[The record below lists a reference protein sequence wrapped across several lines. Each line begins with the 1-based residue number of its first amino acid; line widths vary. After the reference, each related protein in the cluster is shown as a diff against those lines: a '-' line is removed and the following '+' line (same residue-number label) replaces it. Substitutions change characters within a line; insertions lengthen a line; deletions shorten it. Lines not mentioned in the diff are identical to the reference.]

1 MMKKLFFAFALMI
14 GTYSAAQAQATFG
27 VRGGANL
34 SQLSGDLKNE
44 DMFENKVSFHGG
56 VTLNFPVVEEFFSI
70 QPELLYSRK
79 GFKSSGEEY
88 TPLLFPLERRRRE
101 GNVSYNYLDLP
112 VLAKINAGPLYFEMG
127 PQLSYLLN
135 VNNETKL
142 YDGNDNLIATTE
154 SEKSKDGLSQFEV
167 GYAAGIGFAASNGIS
182 LGVRYNGAFTD
193 FVKDSD
199 NYFEGDLANARHSVF
214 MLTLGIKFPSGQ

>member
-1 MMKKLFFAFALMI
+1 MIKKLLFAAALMF
-14 GTYSAAQAQATFG
+14 GTFSAAQAQATFG

-34 SQLSGDLKNE
+34 STLSGDVNDE
-44 DMFENKVSFHGG
+44 NMFENKVSFHGG
-56 VTLNFPVVEEFFSI
+56 LTLNFPLVEDFVSL

-79 GFKSSGEEY
+79 GFKSSGQEY
-88 TPLLFPLERRRRE
+88 TNLLLQKRRRE

-142 YDGNDNLIATTE
+142 YDGNDNLIASTE

-167 GYAAGIGFAASNGIS
+167 GYAAGIGFAANNGIS

-193 FVKDSD
+193 FVKDAE
-199 NYFEGDLANARHSVF
+199 YMEGDLSNARHSVF
-214 MLTLGIKFPSGQ
+214 MLTLGVRFGN